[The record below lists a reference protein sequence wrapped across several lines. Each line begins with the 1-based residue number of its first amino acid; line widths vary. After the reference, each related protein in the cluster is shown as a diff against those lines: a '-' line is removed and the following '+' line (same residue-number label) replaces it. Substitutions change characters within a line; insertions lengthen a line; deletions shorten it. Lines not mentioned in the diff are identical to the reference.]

1 MEVSTNQQNT
11 WIEAPRSLLKL
22 VLGLLKINVRNWFDA
37 ETAPS
42 RGAVFSLKN
51 DNSTDKK
58 AYTPIK
64 QVPAK
69 SIPDIKIVSFNRWD
83 YPNLP
88 V

>member
-1 MEVSTNQQNT
+1 MEVSKNQQNT
-11 WIEAPRSLLKL
+11 WIKAPTPLLKL
-22 VLGLLKINVRNWFDA
+22 VLGPIKINVRNWFDA
-37 ETAPS
+37 ETTPYT
-42 RGAVFSLKN
+42 GAVFILKN

-58 AYTPIK
+58 TYTPIK
-64 QVPAK
+64 QVPEK